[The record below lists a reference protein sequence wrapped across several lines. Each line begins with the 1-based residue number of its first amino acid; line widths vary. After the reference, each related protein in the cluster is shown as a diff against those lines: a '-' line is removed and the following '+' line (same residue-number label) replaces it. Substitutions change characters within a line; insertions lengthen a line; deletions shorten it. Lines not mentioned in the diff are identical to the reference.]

1 MGEGA
6 KRVRAGF
13 EGSRFG
19 IGACLDLVESKRHE
33 LHSQCVLMPL
43 TGFES
48 SIESRKD
55 NHKHKL
61 KTINTY
67 IVFTNAGTLQLT
79 CKYKY
84 G

>member
-19 IGACLDLVESKRHE
+19 IGAYLDLVESKRHE

-48 SIESRKD
+48 SIESKSL
-55 NHKHKL
+55 NTSL
-61 KTINTY
+61 KQLIPISVHTCWEVT
-67 IVFTNAGTLQLT
+67 THLETL
-79 CKYKY
+79 
-84 G
+84 

>member
-19 IGACLDLVESKRHE
+19 IGAYLDLVESKRHE
-33 LHSQCVLMPL
+33 VHSQCVLMPF

-48 SIESRKD
+48 SIESRRN
-55 NHKHKL
+55 NH
-61 KTINTY
+61 
-67 IVFTNAGTLQLT
+67 
-79 CKYKY
+79 
-84 G
+84 

>member
-13 EGSRFG
+13 EGSPFG
-19 IGACLDLVESKRHE
+19 VGAYLDLVESKRHE

-43 TGFES
+43 TEFES

-55 NHKHKL
+55 NH
-61 KTINTY
+61 
-67 IVFTNAGTLQLT
+67 
-79 CKYKY
+79 
-84 G
+84 

>member
-19 IGACLDLVESKRHE
+19 IGAYLDLVESKRHE
-33 LHSQCVLMPL
+33 LHSQYVLMPL

-55 NHKHKL
+55 NL
-61 KTINTY
+61 
-67 IVFTNAGTLQLT
+67 
-79 CKYKY
+79 
-84 G
+84 

>member
-19 IGACLDLVESKRHE
+19 IGAYLDLVESKRHE

-43 TGFES
+43 NGFEN
-48 SIESRKD
+48 SIESRKK
-55 NHKHKL
+55 NH
-61 KTINTY
+61 
-67 IVFTNAGTLQLT
+67 
-79 CKYKY
+79 
-84 G
+84 